1 MKMYSVSSNRH
12 LVDTKPT
19 LSQQLGGSRVAVGW
33 QSGDCRVT
41 QLVKLSADC
50 RPLVAQLTYNELYPM
65 HMCVML

>member
-33 QSGDCRVT
+33 LSGDTTCKTVGG
-41 QLVKLSADC
+41 LSAVS
-50 RPLVAQLTYNELYPM
+50 RPTDL
-65 HMCVML
+65 